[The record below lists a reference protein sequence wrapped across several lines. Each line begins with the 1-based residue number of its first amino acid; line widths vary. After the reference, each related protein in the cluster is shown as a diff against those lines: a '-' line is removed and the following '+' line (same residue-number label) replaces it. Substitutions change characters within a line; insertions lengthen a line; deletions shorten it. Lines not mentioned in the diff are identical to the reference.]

1 MTEGLFVLT
10 TIFIAYVVYQ
20 IVNEP
25 KTTNTPDIPQAQP
38 EPQAIIETPSTP
50 EQPVIAAVA
59 VTSAK
64 EEAPVV
70 VVSVQELPV
79 VVEAVAVESIEE
91 PVSKAAGLKNP
102 KTGEVVIAYSNYRFA
117 KRWIKEALVSEGLL
131 KKIYKNN
138 EISADTEAKIKVA
151 IAALETME
159 KYRA

>member
-38 EPQAIIETPSTP
+38 EPQAVIESPSAPKQPAVAAVVSTP
-50 EQPVIAAVA
+50 V
-59 VTSAK
+59 
-64 EEAPVV
+64 EEETLVV
-70 VVSVQELPV
+70 VASVQESPAVIEAV
-79 VVEAVAVESIEE
+79 VVESAQE
-91 PVSKAAGLKNP
+91 PASKMAGLKNP

-138 EISADTEAKIKVA
+138 EINADTEAKIKVA